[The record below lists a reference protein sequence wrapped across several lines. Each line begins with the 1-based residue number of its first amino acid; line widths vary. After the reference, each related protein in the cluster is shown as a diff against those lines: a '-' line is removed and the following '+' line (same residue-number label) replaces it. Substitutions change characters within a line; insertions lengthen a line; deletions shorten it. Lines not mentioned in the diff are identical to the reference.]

1 MTKRKKVIVGA
12 VAALVVLS
20 AVAAIV
26 SRQQGLA
33 VEAAEV
39 EERDIVRTVLANG
52 HFAAAA
58 EKEVVARDPVVIKD
72 VLVKAGDKI
81 QEGQVLAVIDT
92 ASLET
97 EKQAVIAELTAIKT
111 QETALAATLPLERA
125 QAESQ
130 VAAAQESLKQAERE
144 AEAMNQLYETGAASE
159 MEWRRAESAFV
170 TSQAQVQAA
179 QAQLAQVRSQAAL
192 IEQYREQ
199 AQALSSRLSL
209 LEEKLEYY
217 QMKASEAGQVVEVYA
232 QAGAVVGVGTP
243 LFLLTTPNLVVKAEV
258 LAQDAPDLA
267 LGQKAVISGEV
278 LGEDE
283 LTGTLT
289 QIHPQA
295 VEKLS
300 ELGVL
305 QRRVPVE
312 ITLDKN
318 PTDMRP
324 GYPVEVE
331 IITAETTGLALPR
344 EAVFTL
350 DGDDKTFVIQNGRAV
365 LTSVEIGLE
374 GEDFL
379 EVLAGVESGD
389 TVILNPPKEVADGAK
404 VKTKN

>member
-144 AEAMNQLYETGAASE
+144 AEAMNQLYETGAVSE
-159 MEWRRAESAFV
+159 MEWWRAESAL
-170 TSQAQVQAA
+170 AA
-179 QAQLAQVRSQAAL
+179 SRAEAETAWAHSAQVRSQAAL
-192 IEQYREQ
+192 MEQYREQ
-199 AQALSSRLSL
+199 VQALNSRLSL
-209 LEEKLEYY
+209 LEEKIDYY
-217 QMKASEAGQVVEVYA
+217 QMKATQAGQVVEVYVE
-232 QAGAVVGVGTP
+232 AGAVAGAGTP
-243 LFLLTTPNLVVKAEV
+243 LFLLTGSDLVVKAEV
-258 LAQDAPDLA
+258 LAQDAPELA
-267 LGQKAVISGEV
+267 MEQKVLITGEV
-278 LGEDE
+278 LGQQE
-283 LTGTLT
+283 LTGIVS

-305 QRRVPVE
+305 QRRVPIE
-312 ITLDKN
+312 ITLDQTPPN
-318 PTDMRP
+318 MRP

-331 IITAETTGLALPR
+331 IITDQTTAIALPR

-350 DGDDKTFVIQNGRAV
+350 DGDDKTFIIKNGRAV
-365 LTSVEIGLE
+365 LTSVDIGLE
-374 GEDFL
+374 GEDYI
-379 EVLAGVESGD
+379 EVLTGVKAGD
-389 TVILNPPKEVADGAK
+389 TVIVNPPKEVTAGVK
-404 VKTKN
+404 VNKK

>member
-1 MTKRKKVIVGA
+1 MNKRKKLLA
-12 VAALVVLS
+12 AALGVLAMVLAAVVILGRQGVS
-20 AVAAIV
+20 VETAAVKERHIAQAI
-26 SRQQGLA
+26 
-33 VEAAEV
+33 
-39 EERDIVRTVLANG
+39 LANG
-52 HFAAAA
+52 HFTAQS
-58 EKEVVARDPVVIKD
+58 EQELVARDPLVIKE
-72 VLVKAGDKI
+72 VLVEAGDRVR
-81 QEGQVLAVIDT
+81 EGQVLAIVDT
-92 ASLET
+92 AGFEA
-97 EKQAVIAELTAIKT
+97 EKQAAMAELTAINAQQAT
-111 QETALAATLPLERA
+111 LEATLPLQQA

-130 VAAAQESLKQAERE
+130 LAAAQQSLEQAKQE
-144 AEAMNQLYETGAASE
+144 AQAMTELYEAGAVSK
-159 MEWRRAESAFV
+159 MDRQRAESALAA
-170 TSQAQVQAA
+170 SLAQAQAA
-179 QAQLAQVRSQAAL
+179 KAQLAQIRSQAAL

-243 LFLLTTPNLVVKAEV
+243 LFLLTIPNLVVKAEV

-305 QRRVPVE
+305 QRRVPIE

>member
-1 MTKRKKVIVGA
+1 MNKRKKLLA
-12 VAALVVLS
+12 AALGVLAMVLAAVVILGRQGVS
-20 AVAAIV
+20 VETAAVKERHIAQAI
-26 SRQQGLA
+26 
-33 VEAAEV
+33 
-39 EERDIVRTVLANG
+39 LANG
-52 HFAAAA
+52 HFTAQS
-58 EKEVVARDPVVIKD
+58 EQELVARDPLVIKE
-72 VLVKAGDKI
+72 VLVEAGDRVR
-81 QEGQVLAVIDT
+81 EGQVLAIVDT
-92 ASLET
+92 AGFEA
-97 EKQAVIAELTAIKT
+97 EKQAAMAELTAINAQQDT
-111 QETALAATLPLERA
+111 LEATLPLQQA

-130 VAAAQESLKQAERE
+130 LDAAQQSLEQAKQE
-144 AEAMNQLYETGAASE
+144 AQAMTELYEAGAVSK
-159 MEWRRAESAFV
+159 MDRQRAESALAASFA
-170 TSQAQVQAA
+170 QAQAA
-179 QAQLAQVRSQAAL
+179 KAQLAQIRSQAAL

-305 QRRVPVE
+305 QRRVPIE